1 MNHPKT
7 NLTMYNNFLPVTTAL
22 ALVCLSSMGLRI
34 PEPNGAERFTSAS
47 TNPYVTE
54 CDKKFTT
61 NIDRVVHV
69 QVRYNCKG
77 NCAGDRGSEIFAFDL
92 QGYQDE
98 HVMQVNGQVCHRS
111 RVDGYNWS
119 DWTSGGCLEAR
130 ITTWGKSR

>member
-1 MNHPKT
+1 MNT
-7 NLTMYNNFLPVTTAL
+7 LMLTVTTGL
-22 ALVCLSSMGLRI
+22 AYICVITMGLRTSDLI
-34 PEPNGAERFTSAS
+34 GDEGFLSEPITVTTS
-47 TNPYVTE
+47 E

-69 QVRYNCKG
+69 QVRYNCRG
-77 NCAGDRGSEIFAFDL
+77 NCNGDCGSEVFAFDI

-98 HVMQVNGQVCHRS
+98 YVMQVNGQVCYRS

>member
-1 MNHPKT
+1 MKT
-7 NLTMYNNFLPVTTAL
+7 FALTLLFPLVLVFHSRHEGVDL
-22 ALVCLSSMGLRI
+22 ATLGNGSDAIAADGL
-34 PEPNGAERFTSAS
+34 
-47 TNPYVTE
+47 

-69 QVRYNCKG
+69 QVRYNCRG
-77 NCAGDRGSEIFAFDL
+77 NCNGDCGSEVFAFDL

-98 HVMQVNGQVCHRS
+98 YVLQVTGQVCYRS

-130 ITTWGKSR
+130 ITTWGKQ